1 MLGSRLALR
10 SPAVTWLGVRVP
22 EVLGRLLP
30 APSAGDLLRSMP
42 VRVAVDAAE
51 ICLCRASEGKLPP
64 GVGIERLG
72 TGPELVDVFPGVLSV
87 RMLADEG
94 ARDRLIMDGDGGGTS
109 PLIVPAVVARPLLL
123 VPGRAAK

>member
-1 MLGSRLALR
+1 
-10 SPAVTWLGVRVP
+10 
-22 EVLGRLLP
+22 
-30 APSAGDLLRSMP
+30 
-42 VRVAVDAAE
+42 
-51 ICLCRASEGKLPP
+51 
-64 GVGIERLG
+64 
-72 TGPELVDVFPGVLSV
+72 VFPGVLSV